1 MIIFQNYQF
10 FKFRNEI
17 YIDKYFFMKYNNS
30 RKWEGSDNV
39 KENKIREYREKAK
52 LTQQE
57 LGAMIG
63 KSQIAISLYE
73 SGERTPSIKVSK
85 AIAKALNTTLD
96 SIFMP

>member
-1 MIIFQNYQF
+1 
-10 FKFRNEI
+10 
-17 YIDKYFFMKYNNS
+17 MKA
-30 RKWEGSDNV
+30 
-39 KENKIREYREKAK
+39 NKIREYREKAK

-57 LGAMIG
+57 LGAIIG

-85 AIAKALNTTLD
+85 AIAKALNATLD